1 LLVLGCA
8 AQAQGQLEIANPGA
22 RVGPRS
28 GNPPEQAELVGPS
41 AGLFRNAP
49 AGLGLSRRTLTQQDG
64 SPASR
69 NGVVGSWSLSP
80 GMQAGVGLFSVT
92 ADSRKQADTRR
103 MPSTDSVAPKRQRIA
118 AVGLSLSF

>member
-1 LLVLGCA
+1 
-8 AQAQGQLEIANPGA
+8 LE
-22 RVGPRS
+22 R
-28 GNPPEQAELVGPS
+28 AELIGPS
-41 AGLFRNAP
+41 DSLFRDAP
-49 AGLGLSRRTLTQQDG
+49 AGFGLSRRTLTQQDG

-69 NGVVGSWSLSP
+69 NGIVGSWSLSP

-92 ADSRKQADTRR
+92 ADGRKQADTRR